1 MSLSPQEALIY
12 IMVVTSAADRTMD
25 DSELKRIGSVVRQL
39 PVFQDFSEDSLPLV
53 AADCAR
59 MLDNDSDLQSVIDA
73 ITKDLPSHLNDTA
86 YAMAVEIAAADLQ
99 IRPEESRVLD
109 LLRMKF
115 GLDRLTSSAIEMA
128 ARARHRVV

>member
-12 IMVVTSAADRTMD
+12 IMVVTSAADRKMD

-39 PVFQDFSEDSLPLV
+39 PVFEDFSEDSLPLV
-53 AADCAR
+53 AADCAK
-59 MLDNDSDLQSVIDA
+59 MLDADGDLQSVIDG
-73 ITKDLPSHLNDTA
+73 ITNDLPSHLNDTA
-86 YAMAVEIAAADLQ
+86 YALAVEIAAADLQ

-115 GLDRLTSSAIEMA
+115 GLDKLTSAAIEMA
-128 ARARHRVV
+128 ARARHRTV

>member
-12 IMVVTSAADRTMD
+12 IMVVTSAADRKMSD
-25 DSELKRIGSVVRQL
+25 REMKRIGSVVRQL

-53 AADCAR
+53 AADCAK
-59 MLDNDSDLQSVIDA
+59 MLDKANDLQSVIDE
-73 ITKDLPSHLNDTA
+73 ITRDLPSHLNDTA

-115 GLDRLTSSAIEMA
+115 GLDRLTSSAIERA
-128 ARARHRVV
+128 AQARHRVV

>member
-39 PVFQDFSEDSLPLV
+39 PVFEDFSEDSLPLV

-59 MLDNDSDLQSVIDA
+59 MLDNDSDLQSVINA
-73 ITKDLPSHLNDTA
+73 ITQDLPSHLNDTA

-115 GLDRLTSSAIEMA
+115 GLDKLTSAAIEMA
-128 ARARHRVV
+128 ARARHRTV